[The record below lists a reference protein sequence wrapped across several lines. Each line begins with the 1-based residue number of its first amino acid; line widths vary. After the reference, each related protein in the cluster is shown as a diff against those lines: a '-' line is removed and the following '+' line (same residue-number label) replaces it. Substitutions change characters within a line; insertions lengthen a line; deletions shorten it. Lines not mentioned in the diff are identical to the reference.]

1 MDKIKNTVSLCRKAG
16 ALAVGSSL
24 TLEAIKRSRAHL
36 ILLTS
41 DLPPKTEK
49 EITFQ
54 AGNAHIEMRRLPLS
68 MDDIDR
74 AISKRVGV
82 LAVCDK
88 GLAEKMTQVIDCAQ
102 GKE

>member
-1 MDKIKNTVSLCRKAG
+1 M
-16 ALAVGSSL
+16 
-24 TLEAIKRSRAHL
+24 LEAIEKSRVHL
-36 ILLTS
+36 VLLTT
-41 DLPPKTEK
+41 DLSPKTEK
-49 EITFQ
+49 EVVFR
-54 AGNAHIEMRRLPLS
+54 AENAHIEMRRLPLS

-88 GLAEKMTQVIDCAQ
+88 GLAGKMIEVIDCAQ